1 MNKKNIKKSEMFTV
15 KEVVSLL
22 IITCIANVTIFF
34 LINLDKNKITYNGT
48 VNEIIKE
55 YEYIKENYY
64 AEIDEDKLI
73 NGAIKGMTEALGDNY
88 SSFIEDVDSDTY
100 DITLNGEYVGVGIQI
115 MQYADTNQIE
125 ISEVF
130 ENSPAFDSGLKVGDV
145 IKSIN
150 GISTENMSVTDLGDY
165 IKNGNIIDF
174 DIVINRN
181 GEEQNIKTRR
191 GKITINSVHSELME
205 KDGKKIG
212 YLLIDT
218 FALNTDEQFK
228 TKLKELEDANMDS
241 LIIDVRANT
250 GGHLSTVTN
259 IISEFLDKSKTIYQT
274 DTKGKIEKIK
284 SKGDKTKNYK
294 IVLLGDGA
302 SASASEVLIAALKE
316 SYGAT
321 FVGTTTFGKGTVQE
335 MHSIES
341 TGENY
346 KITTKKWLTPNG
358 NWINEKGINPDHEV
372 FLENSY
378 FENPTNE
385 NDNQIQKALDLL
397 K

>member
-15 KEVVSLL
+15 KEVVALL

-34 LINLDKNKITYNGT
+34 LINLDKTKITYDDTINKI
-48 VNEIIKE
+48 VKE
-55 YEYIKENYY
+55 YEYIKDNYY
-64 AEIDEDKLI
+64 EDIDEDKLI
-73 NGAIKGMTEALGDNY
+73 NGAVKGMTEALEDNY
-88 SSFIEDVDSDTY
+88 SSFIEESESDTY
-100 DITLNGEYVGVGIQI
+100 DITLNGEYIGVGIQI
-115 MQYADTNQIE
+115 MQYTDTNEII

-130 ENSPAFDSGLKVGDV
+130 ENSPAFNSGLKVGDI

-150 GISTENMSVTDLGDY
+150 GISTENMSVADLGDY
-165 IKNGNIIDF
+165 IKDGDIVDF

-191 GKITINSVHSELME
+191 GAITINSVHSELIE
-205 KDGKKIG
+205 KDEKKIG

-241 LIIDVRANT
+241 LIIDVRSNT

-335 MHSIES
+335 MHSIEA

-372 FLENSY
+372 FLEGSY
-378 FENPTNE
+378 FENPTKE
-385 NDNQIQKALDLL
+385 NDSQIQKALDLL

>member
-1 MNKKNIKKSEMFTV
+1 MD
-15 KEVVSLL
+15 
-22 IITCIANVTIFF
+22 
-34 LINLDKNKITYNGT
+34 IN
-48 VNEIIKE
+48 
-55 YEYIKENYY
+55 
-64 AEIDEDKLI
+64 
-73 NGAIKGMTEALGDNY
+73 
-88 SSFIEDVDSDTY
+88 
-100 DITLNGEYVGVGIQI
+100 
-115 MQYADTNQIE
+115 
-125 ISEVF
+125 
-130 ENSPAFDSGLKVGDV
+130 AF
-145 IKSIN
+145 
-150 GISTENMSVTDLGDY
+150 
-165 IKNGNIIDF
+165 
-174 DIVINRN
+174 
-181 GEEQNIKTRR
+181 Q
-191 GKITINSVHSELME
+191 
-205 KDGKKIG
+205 KKIG

-241 LIIDVRANT
+241 LIIDVRSNT

-335 MHSIES
+335 MHSIEA

-358 NWINEKGINPDHEV
+358 NWINEKGINPDYEV
-372 FLENSY
+372 FLDGSY
-378 FENPTNE
+378 FENPTKE
-385 NDNQIQKALDLL
+385 NDSQIQKAWDEAILLKEEKDYMVLGNDKTLVIESDGSSWKTKEPAIMYFFKNEWFNIIAQLKKDGIYYYCNIATPYIIEEDTIKYIDYDLDLRIFPSGQYKILDTLEYNYHKKLMNYSKELDIIINTSL
-397 K
+397 KELIEKYNNKFFPFSKTQNEAYKQQYFNIKCKKV